1 MSAFAYAYIQRM
13 RGKADM
19 RKIHE
24 SDISLTPT
32 QERLLGYIAAAYLKM
47 PVIGVALVG
56 CVFALKH
63 YNDVKENA
71 VTQGASELAAND
83 GEPAGREDWI

>member
-1 MSAFAYAYIQRM
+1 M

-32 QERLLGYIAAAYLKM
+32 QERLLGYIAAQTTISGAAQATK
-47 PVIGVALVG
+47 
-56 CVFALKH
+56 
-63 YNDVKENA
+63 KELS
-71 VTQGASELAAND
+71 QLMG
-83 GEPAGREDWI
+83 

>member
-1 MSAFAYAYIQRM
+1 
-13 RGKADM
+13 
-19 RKIHE
+19 
-24 SDISLTPT
+24 
-32 QERLLGYIAAAYLKM
+32 M